1 MLERVARWS
10 YRRRWTMLGIWLA
23 ALIGSGF
30 LASSIGGDYS
40 NDFSLPGAESQEA
53 YDLLLDRFPAFAGDT
68 ADIVFQ
74 AENGVTDPQVQ
85 SSLEGLFGELSE
97 LDHVIGVES
106 PYTEEGA
113 RQIAPDGQIGFAT
126 VRFENLNQEPVPIEV
141 VDELKAMSEAAEE
154 PGLVIEPG

>member
-1 MLERVARWS
+1 MLESVARWS
-10 YRRRWTMLGIWLA
+10 YRRRWTMLGIWVA

-30 LASSIGGDYS
+30 LASTVGGDYS

-74 AENGVTDPQVQ
+74 AEDGVTDSEVQ
-85 SSLEGLFGELSE
+85 SALEGLFADVSE
-97 LDHVIGVES
+97 LDHVLAVES

-113 RQIAPDGQIGFAT
+113 RQIAPDGQIAFAT
-126 VRFENLNQEPVPIEV
+126 VRFENLDQQPVPVEV
-141 VDELKAMSEAAEE
+141 VD
-154 PGLVIEPG
+154 